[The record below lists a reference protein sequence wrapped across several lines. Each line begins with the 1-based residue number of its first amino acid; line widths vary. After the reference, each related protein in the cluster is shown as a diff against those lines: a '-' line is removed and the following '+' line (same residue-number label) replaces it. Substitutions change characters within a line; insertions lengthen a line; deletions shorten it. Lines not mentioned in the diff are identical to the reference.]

1 MYDIDKTI
9 KHFESLQKRYEKMHQ
24 GNACQRAADALE
36 ALYLYRDSANKTE
49 KFYSLLKDEANNVKT
64 ESSGVI
70 YAHLL

>member
-9 KHFESLQKRYEKMHQ
+9 KHFESVQKRYEKMHQ
-24 GNACQRAADALE
+24 GNACQIVADALE
-36 ALYLYRDSANKTE
+36 ALYLYRDSANNTE

-70 YAHLL
+70 YAHIL

>member
-1 MYDIDKTI
+1 MYDVDKTI

-36 ALYLYRDSANKTE
+36 ALYLYRDSANNAE

-70 YAHLL
+70 YAHIL